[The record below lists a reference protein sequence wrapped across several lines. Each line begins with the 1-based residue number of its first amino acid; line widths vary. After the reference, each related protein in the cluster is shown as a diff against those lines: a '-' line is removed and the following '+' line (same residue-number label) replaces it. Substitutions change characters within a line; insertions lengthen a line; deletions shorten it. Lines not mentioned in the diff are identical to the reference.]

1 MQTTVTTKNMIT
13 IPAGLSRKMRITPG
27 CRLEW
32 SEPEEGSDEV
42 RVRVIPR
49 RADLAKRLLGSG
61 RKWSPG
67 RDAVRELNEER
78 VREDGPEGG
87 K

>member
-13 IPAGLSRKMRITPG
+13 IPAGLSRKMGIRPG

-32 SEPEEGSDEV
+32 REPEEGSDEV
-42 RVRVIPR
+42 RARVIPP
-49 RADLAKRLLGSG
+49 RAELAKRLLGSG

-67 RDAVRELNEER
+67 RDAVQELSEER
-78 VREDGPEGG
+78 VREGEEVG